1 MGLGDGYQDGQR
13 RTATLLITFDEDA
26 FERIVPLNPAWRVR
40 DVIAHEVGVSEEAL
54 AGYVPDAEDPKR
66 RPDEARRRDEWTQA
80 QVVRRHDA
88 SVQRMLEEWEVLATN
103 LTPLLNAPA
112 LPVGFVPQVRT
123 APPLDVG
130 CHLHD
135 LRHALGQPGDR
146 DAPTTRVAFAIARG
160 WLNMRLDAA
169 QLPALRLRAHDREW
183 VMGHGPAEATLVAD
197 EFELFRALTGR
208 RSRHQVL
215 AMEWDVDPQIYLEIL
230 SPYPFPDNDVAE

>member
-1 MGLGDGYQDGQR
+1 MGLGDGYRDGQQ
-13 RTATLLITFDEDA
+13 RTTTLLRTCDEDA

-54 AGYVPDAEDPKR
+54 AGYIPDAEDPKR
-66 RPDEARRRDEWTQA
+66 RPDQARLRDEWTEA
-80 QVVRRHDA
+80 QVVRRRDV
-88 SVQRMLEEWEVLATN
+88 SVQMMLEEWEVLATN

-112 LPVGFVPQVRT
+112 LPAGFVPQVRT

-160 WLNMRLDAA
+160 WLNQRLEAA
-169 QLPALRLRAHDREW
+169 QLPALGLRSHDREW
-183 VMGHGPAEATLVAD
+183 VIGPGPAEATLKAD

-208 RSRHQVL
+208 RSRHQIL
-215 AMEWDVDPQIYLEIL
+215 AMEWDGHPEIYLETL

>member
-1 MGLGDGYQDGQR
+1 M
-13 RTATLLITFDEDA
+13 TCDEAA

-54 AGYVPDAEDPKR
+54 VGYIPDAEDPKR
-66 RPDEARRRDEWTQA
+66 RPDEARLRDEWTQA
-80 QVVRRHDA
+80 QVVRRHDV
-88 SVQRMLEEWEVLATN
+88 SVQMMLDEWDVLATN

-112 LPVGFVPQVRT
+112 LPAGFVPQVRT

-160 WLNMRLDAA
+160 WLNLRLGAA
-169 QLPALRLRAHDREW
+169 QLPALRLRAPDREW
-183 VMGHGPAEATLVAD
+183 VIGHGPAEATLEAD

-208 RSRHQVL
+208 RSRDQVL
-215 AMEWDVDPQIYLEIL
+215 AMSWDVDPKIYLDTL
-230 SPYPFPDNDVAE
+230 SPYPFPDNDVGE